1 MQSKDRISNETAFF
15 ARSRVNIVKY
25 KLEETRK
32 AKIERIKE
40 YESFH
45 LNRFYFPF
53 SQFKFRNKVRSCN
66 YLFSFRKSSLRAC
79 LKKDLH
85 RCFSR
90 P

>member
-1 MQSKDRISNETAFF
+1 MQSKDRISNETALF
-15 ARSRVNIVKY
+15 AKSRVNIAKY

-40 YESFH
+40 YEPFY

-53 SQFKFRNKVRSCN
+53 SQLKLRNKVRSCN
-66 YLFSFRKSSLRAC
+66 YLFSFRESSQRAC
-79 LKKDLH
+79 LKKDLQ